1 MAMVYKHCSMS
12 LTLMCFLKKVMSEF
26 LLGTIDFL
34 AIWLLAIYQN
44 ANNCALERMQP
55 DDKQNRRIMDLV
67 LQS

>member
-1 MAMVYKHCSMS
+1 
-12 LTLMCFLKKVMSEF
+12 MCFLKKVMSEF